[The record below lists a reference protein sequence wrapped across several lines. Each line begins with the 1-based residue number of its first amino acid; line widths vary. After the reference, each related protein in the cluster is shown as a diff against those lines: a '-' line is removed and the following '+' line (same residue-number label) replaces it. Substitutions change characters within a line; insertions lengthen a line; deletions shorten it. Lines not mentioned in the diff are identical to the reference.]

1 MLYLWMPE
9 ANGVWQWSNGNAWS
23 ESSSL
28 EQLIQEIKIYQGEET
43 VVFFP
48 SRGLQLLQQQM
59 SKSQYKQLGTE
70 GVRYLLEEYVIQP
83 IDQLKVL
90 HYFQAAEERLTVM
103 GVAQNSVETL
113 LHSLNLL
120 PLKVAALLPDFLVLP
135 QPDPGETI
143 LANIHQ
149 RLLARENEF
158 SGNSIDELGVY
169 LEFIHPETRFRCSG
183 LSPDQ
188 QIVLDAV
195 TTQEQRQYFSYQFE
209 PIKKPKQHP
218 FNILPKAQ
226 KSEQFSGYW
235 KACAA
240 VFCAILIVQLSY
252 DVLRWSKLKKLADQT
267 AIQAIDQYQDWF
279 GPNSRITEENIQSQ
293 FESQLRMSRSA
304 NTEALQILSRVGPIL
319 AQQQILAERVGY
331 ESSILSLDLK
341 ASSSE
346 QLQAL
351 TQQLNQQ
358 GFKAELG
365 NVQTQGAGVIG
376 LVKVQ

>member
-103 GVAQNSVETL
+103 GIAQNSVETL

>member
-9 ANGVWQWSNGNAWS
+9 ANGVWQWSNGDAWS

-70 GVRYLLEEYVIQP
+70 GIRYLLEEYVIQP

-90 HYFQAAEERLTVM
+90 HYFQATDERLTVM
-103 GVAQNSVETL
+103 GIAQNLVETL

-120 PLKVAALLPDFLVLP
+120 PLKVTALLPDFLVLP

>member
-9 ANGVWQWSNGNAWS
+9 ANGVWQWSNGDAWS

-28 EQLIQEIKIYQGEET
+28 EQLIQEIKIYQGEEI

-70 GVRYLLEEYVIQP
+70 GVRYLLEEYVIQS

>member
-9 ANGVWQWSNGNAWS
+9 ANGVWQWSNGDAWS

-70 GVRYLLEEYVIQP
+70 GIRYLLEEYVIQP

-103 GVAQNSVETL
+103 GIAQNSVETL

>member
-9 ANGVWQWSNGNAWS
+9 ANGVWQWSNGDAWS

-28 EQLIQEIKIYQGEET
+28 EQLIQEIKIYQGEEI

-252 DVLRWSKLKKLADQT
+252 DVLRWSTLKKLADQT

>member
-1 MLYLWMPE
+1 
-9 ANGVWQWSNGNAWS
+9 
-23 ESSSL
+23 
-28 EQLIQEIKIYQGEET
+28 
-43 VVFFP
+43 
-48 SRGLQLLQQQM
+48 
-59 SKSQYKQLGTE
+59 
-70 GVRYLLEEYVIQP
+70 
-83 IDQLKVL
+83 
-90 HYFQAAEERLTVM
+90 
-103 GVAQNSVETL
+103 
-113 LHSLNLL
+113 
-120 PLKVAALLPDFLVLP
+120 LPDFLVLP

>member
-9 ANGVWQWSNGNAWS
+9 ANGVWQWSNGDAWS

-28 EQLIQEIKIYQGEET
+28 EQLIQEIKIYQGEEI

-103 GVAQNSVETL
+103 GVALNLVETL

>member
-9 ANGVWQWSNGNAWS
+9 ANGVWQWSNGDAWS

-103 GVAQNSVETL
+103 GIAQNSVETL

-135 QPDPGETI
+135 QPDLGETI

-218 FNILPKAQ
+218 FNILPRAQ

>member
-9 ANGVWQWSNGNAWS
+9 ANGVWQWSNGDAWS

-70 GVRYLLEEYVIQP
+70 GIRYLLEEYVIQP

-103 GVAQNSVETL
+103 GIAQNLVETL

-120 PLKVAALLPDFLVLP
+120 PLKVTALLPDFLVLP

-149 RLLARENEF
+149 RLLARENKF

>member
-1 MLYLWMPE
+1 MPE
-9 ANGVWQWSNGNAWS
+9 ANGVWQWSNGDAWS

-28 EQLIQEIKIYQGEET
+28 EQLIQEIKIYQGEEI

-103 GVAQNSVETL
+103 GVALSLVETL

-252 DVLRWSKLKKLADQT
+252 DVLRWSTLKKLADQT

>member
-9 ANGVWQWSNGNAWS
+9 ANGVWQWSNGDAWS

-70 GVRYLLEEYVIQP
+70 GIRYLLEEYVIQP

-90 HYFQAAEERLTVM
+90 HYFQATDERLTVM
-103 GVAQNSVETL
+103 GVALNLVETL